1 VTNRAI
7 TAALVLVMA
16 GPMTSSAPAS
26 FAWSR
31 LTAQSDLDAFM
42 QKVVA
47 RRDENWKKLQQYI
60 LDETEQ
66 IQVRGPS
73 QLPIWGDRRE
83 YTWFIKDGY
92 FVRSPL
98 KANGVTITEDERRKY
113 EERYLRRAKNRD
125 KRDAERRAKEAGGD
139 PADQPAAERVPEEL
153 PASMDAFLSQ
163 SRAPEF
169 VDSAYFLKFKFE
181 QGKYALVG
189 RETIADQETL
199 RIEYY
204 PAKLFSDEKKDKPD
218 PNKPDKEKQE
228 DKRFEETLEKMMNK
242 VSLVT
247 IWVEPKSYQI
257 VKYTF
262 DNVNFDFLPAAWL
275 LRIHDL
281 KASMT
286 MSQPIRDVKDLWLP
300 QHIDFYFSG
309 LVAIGAFD
317 ARYQVDYHDY
327 RQATATGRIKRGNQL
342 QSGGLRPAGAER
354 GGGAPASDGDGG
366 SGAAKPPGSE

>member
-1 VTNRAI
+1 MTNRAI
-7 TAALVLVMA
+7 TAVLVLVMA

-26 FAWSR
+26 SS
-31 LTAQSDLDAFM
+31 QSDLDAFM

-125 KRDAERRAKEAGGD
+125 KRDAEAKAKQAGGD

-189 RETIADQETL
+189 RETIANQETL

-262 DNVNFDFLPAAWL
+262 DNVGFEFLPGRSVVRL
-275 LRIHDL
+275 EDVR
-281 KASMT
+281 ASMQ
-286 MSQPIRDVKDLWLP
+286 MGQPFPGVWLPRAIDGHGAFTLANGTYDVKYDLE
-300 QHIDFYFSG
+300 YSN
-309 LVAIGAFD
+309 
-317 ARYQVDYHDY
+317 Y
-327 RQATATGRIKRGNQL
+327 RLADVRVR
-342 QSGGLRPAGAER
+342 LR
-354 GGGAPASDGDGG
+354 
-366 SGAAKPPGSE
+366 

>member
-1 VTNRAI
+1 VRHRVI
-7 TAALVLVMA
+7 TASLAIVTA
-16 GPMTSSAPAS
+16 GLMTSSAPALS
-26 FAWSR
+26 AWSR
-31 LTAQSDLDAFM
+31 LGTQSDLDAFM

-47 RRDENWKKLQQYI
+47 RRDENWKKLQQYV

-73 QLPIWGDRRE
+73 QLPVWGDRRE
-83 YTWFIKDGY
+83 YTWYIKDGY
-92 FVRSPL
+92 FVRSPV
-98 KANGVTITEDERRKY
+98 KANGVTISEEERRKY

-125 KRDAERRAKEAGGD
+125 KRDAEAKEKAKQGGET
-139 PADQPAAERVPEEL
+139 PADAPAAERVPEEL

-181 QGKYALVG
+181 EGKYALVG
-189 RETIADQETL
+189 RETIEGQETL

-204 PAKLFSDEKKDKPD
+204 PAKLFSDEKKDKPENKPD
-218 PNKPDKEKQE
+218 PNKPDQEKKKE
-228 DKRFEETLEKMMNK
+228 DKRWEETMERMMNK

-275 LRIHDL
+275 LRINDL

-286 MSQPIRDVKDLWLP
+286 MSQPIKDVKDLWLP
-300 QHIDFYFSG
+300 QQIDFYFSAM
-309 LVAIGAFD
+309 VALGAFD
-317 ARYQVDYHDY
+317 ARYHIDYHDY
-327 RQATATGRIKRGNQL
+327 RQATTSGRIKRGNV
-342 QSGGLRPAGAER
+342 ER
-354 GGGAPASDGDGG
+354 
-366 SGAAKPPGSE
+366 